1 MALKRVI
8 PEINVCGVDINPN
21 TIEIGLDTQCIDWG
35 TRGLR
40 EGVKDADLVIVA
52 TFVSSIAKVI
62 SEIAPHLKSGCIIT
76 DVGSTKKEVIN
87 KVTTLLPSGI
97 HYVPGHPMAG
107 SETHGITGA
116 DSYLFENAVYIL
128 TPLPETCSVSVQLL
142 EELISLVGARI
153 LKLSPNEH
161 DLKVAAVSH
170 LPHVIAA
177 SLVNG
182 VSLLEEEQ
190 GGVFK
195 LAAGGFR
202 DLTRIADSQ
211 PEMWCDILLHNGQ
224 SVLETIGLFR
234 SALDNI
240 EEAIYY
246 RKREDILKFFGKA
259 QTERSKVT
267 AKIKGILP
275 EIYEIVVTV
284 PDKPGIIGKFANLLG
299 EEDINIIDIEII
311 RVREGDGGTI
321 RLGFQDP
328 ISRDKAQRVLR
339 NEGYI
344 VKVRK

>member
-8 PEINVCGVDINPN
+8 PEINVCGVDINSN
-21 TIEIGLDTQCIDWG
+21 TIEIGLETQCIDWG
-35 TRGLR
+35 TRDLQ
-40 EGVKDADLVIVA
+40 EGVKAADLVIIA
-52 TFVSSIAKVI
+52 TFVSSISTVF
-62 SEIAPHLKSGCIIT
+62 SEIAPHLKAGCIIT
-76 DVGSTKKEVIN
+76 DVGSTKKEVIK
-87 KVTTLLPSGI
+87 KVATLLPNGI
-97 HYVPGHPMAG
+97 HYIPGHPMAG

-128 TPLPETCSVSVQLL
+128 TPLPETCSKSVQLL
-142 EELISLVGARI
+142 EELISFIGARI
-153 LKLSPNEH
+153 LKLSAYEH

-182 VSLLEEEQ
+182 VGLLEEEQ

-234 SALDNI
+234 SALDDI
-240 EEAIYY
+240 EKAIYHQ
-246 RKREDILKFFGKA
+246 KREDILSFFRKA
-259 QTERSKVT
+259 QQERNKVP

-275 EIYEIVVTV
+275 EIHEIVVTV

-299 EEDINIIDIEII
+299 VENINIIDIEIL

-321 RLGFQDP
+321 RLGFKDI